1 MSRLSPFLRRAAL
14 PLLLTA
20 AVVAAWAQD
29 TLRPAIATPAL
40 AAQQLLAAG
49 QFREALAKVAEAEA
63 VADRTPFENF
73 VLDQL
78 RGGAAAGA
86 GDNEV
91 AVRSFEAALR
101 SGRLSAAD
109 SLPIIEGLVGT
120 SVRLKDHSRTIEW
133 GRRYVKEGGSK
144 PQIRRALANALAQ
157 SGDTAG
163 AVTELQALIA
173 ADEQAGRKPGEDLLR
188 LLGASQLKLADNAG
202 HLQTLER
209 LLRHHPKPAY
219 WRDRISALQSQPSFD
234 SVLLVDS
241 YRLLR
246 AAGALEEG
254 AEFVSIGELALL
266 AGLPGEAQAVVDAG
280 FAAGK
285 LGAGADA
292 AKHQNLRE
300 RAARAAA
307 ADARQLPAVPAP
319 PASADGRSLVSLGLA
334 YATSGRA
341 DAGITLLEQGIA
353 KGGLPPRDLAL
364 ARLRLAWLL
373 ATSATAERTA
383 QAKPLFAD
391 LQTANGG
398 LSGLG
403 DLARLWLLHLDPPVG
418 PR

>member
-1 MSRLSPFLRRAAL
+1 
-14 PLLLTA
+14 
-20 AVVAAWAQD
+20 
-29 TLRPAIATPAL
+29 
-40 AAQQLLAAG
+40 
-49 QFREALAKVAEAEA
+49 
-63 VADRTPFENF
+63 
-73 VLDQL
+73 
-78 RGGAAAGA
+78 
-86 GDNEV
+86 
-91 AVRSFEAALR
+91 
-101 SGRLSAAD
+101 
-109 SLPIIEGLVGT
+109 
-120 SVRLKDHSRTIEW
+120 
-133 GRRYVKEGGSK
+133 
-144 PQIRRALANALAQ
+144 
-157 SGDTAG
+157 
-163 AVTELQALIA
+163 
-173 ADEQAGRKPGEDLLR
+173 
-188 LLGASQLKLADNAG
+188 
-202 HLQTLER
+202 
-209 LLRHHPKPAY
+209 
-219 WRDRISALQSQPSFD
+219 
-234 SVLLVDS
+234 
-241 YRLLR
+241 LLR

-403 DLARLWLLHLDPPVG
+403 DLARLWLLHLDRPVA